1 LYYNSSEGQKLV
13 LPKHCRWQILRVYHD
28 DGGHLALDKTLRA
41 LKSHFWFPKMRRFV
55 QKYIDSCITYHKLKA
70 GKQPGYLHPFNKI
83 AIPFHTVHVDHL
95 GPFPKSSEGWS
106 YLFLLI
112 GAFTKFIFI
121 RPVRSTKS
129 THVIRELQ
137 EIISIFGV
145 PNRLIC
151 DAATSFTSKK
161 FTQFCSTTGIHQ
173 FINTVGVPRGNG
185 QIERYCRT
193 IQESL
198 ATTTASST
206 VQWPSHLKTI
216 QLELNNTLNKSLNAT
231 PQELLMGYRAVTAST
246 LPITDQLSSTTPLDF
261 SQLRADASK
270 RIAQR
275 QKLDKKRFDS
285 KGARHKPYTIGD
297 LVVVRIASI
306 VTKGESK
313 KLLAKWQGSFKVTK

>member
-1 LYYNSSEGQKLV
+1 
-13 LPKHCRWQILRVYHD
+13 
-28 DGGHLALDKTLRA
+28 
-41 LKSHFWFPKMRRFV
+41 MRRFV
-55 QKYIDSCITYHKLKA
+55 QKYIDSCIPCTYHKLKV
-70 GKQPGYLHPFNKI
+70 GKQPGYLHPINKI
-83 AIPFHTVHVDHL
+83 ATPFHTVRVDHL

-106 YLFLLI
+106 YVFLLI
-112 GAFTKFIFI
+112 DAFTKFIII

-137 EIISIFGV
+137 EIIPIFGI
-145 PNRLIC
+145 PNRLICC

-161 FTQFCSTTGIHQ
+161 FTQFCSTTGIRQ

-216 QLELNNTLNKSLNAT
+216 QLALNNTLNKSLNAT
-231 PQELLMGYRAVTAST
+231 PQELLMGYRAMTAST

-275 QKLDKKRFDS
+275 QKLDKKWFDS
-285 KGARHKPYTIGD
+285 KRVRPKPYTIGD
-297 LVVVRIASI
+297 LVVVRISSI

-313 KLLAKWQGSFKVTK
+313 KLLAKWKGPFKITKCLPRDRYEVQQLKTVPKQRKYTEVYAIEHIKPWFSYPSSSEDSS